1 MLLVQSR
8 PSETLMTQQAQNI
21 WDSSELESLLSCK
34 VLEQLL
40 SSFKIEHAVQP
51 GACVQMYV
59 VFC

>member
-1 MLLVQSR
+1 M
-8 PSETLMTQQAQNI
+8 MTQQAQNI